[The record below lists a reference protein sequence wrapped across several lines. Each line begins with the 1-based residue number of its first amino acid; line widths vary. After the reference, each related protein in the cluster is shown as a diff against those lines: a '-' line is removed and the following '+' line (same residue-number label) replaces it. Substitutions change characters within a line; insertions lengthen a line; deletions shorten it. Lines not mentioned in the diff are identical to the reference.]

1 MTITLTNLLQCD
13 YVIIKNSG
21 ESFRNEMKSA
31 EGVSRKQICKSL
43 RQKDGGKRMFTQI
56 NNLINWLDAV
66 VWGLPLSFAG
76 LGGVR

>member
-43 RQKDGGKRMFTQI
+43 RQKDGWNELWEF
-56 NNLINWLDAV
+56 LDV
-66 VWGLPLSFAG
+66 LTLLSHGLTESYGDFG
-76 LGGVR
+76 

>member
-31 EGVSRKQICKSL
+31 EGVSSAATLKKEVPGRGGRAGTASL
-43 RQKDGGKRMFTQI
+43 SGKRMEE
-56 NNLINWLDAV
+56 
-66 VWGLPLSFAG
+66 
-76 LGGVR
+76 

>member
-43 RQKDGGKRMFTQI
+43 RQKDGGM
-56 NNLINWLDAV
+56 NYVLDV
-66 VWGLPLSFAG
+66 LTLLSHGLTESYGDF
-76 LGGVR
+76 R